1 MEFELRTVLLL
12 IGVVFIKAILIHG
25 FIGIRKA
32 NKPIDLS
39 GIDLSE
45 EDDKGNLLRDG
56 SGFDRHGVGVARVIE
71 DDEHAENL
79 DLPPLLSDE
88 PIIDFDLE
96 LNIEPSEPTMDVEPE
111 VVAPAFASPIFK
123 EKPVVEKL
131 FTEEIKINEPVIDEI
146 QETKAPQQP
155 LDVLVLNVIAGDDD
169 ELNGAQLLPLLLTL
183 GFKFGD
189 MDIFH
194 RHVSS
199 DGHGEVLF
207 SLANMVKP
215 GVFDIDNMA
224 QFSTTGIS
232 LFMTIP
238 HNNGNLATFNMML
251 NAAAKIAEEFSGQ
264 VLDGERSTLTKQSTQ
279 HYVSRI
285 RDVEHKL
292 LLKK

>member
-1 MEFELRTVLLL
+1 M
-12 IGVVFIKAILIHG
+12 
-25 FIGIRKA
+25 
-32 NKPIDLS
+32 
-39 GIDLSE
+39 
-45 EDDKGNLLRDG
+45 
-56 SGFDRHGVGVARVIE
+56 
-71 DDEHAENL
+71 
-79 DLPPLLSDE
+79 
-88 PIIDFDLE
+88 
-96 LNIEPSEPTMDVEPE
+96 
-111 VVAPAFASPIFK
+111 
-123 EKPVVEKL
+123 VEKL